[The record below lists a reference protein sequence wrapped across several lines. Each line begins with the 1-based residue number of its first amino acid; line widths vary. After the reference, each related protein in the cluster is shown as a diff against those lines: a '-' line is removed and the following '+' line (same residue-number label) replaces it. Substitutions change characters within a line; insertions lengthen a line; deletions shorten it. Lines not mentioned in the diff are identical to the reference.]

1 MPMPTSAPRPQLRV
15 VCIRHGQTAWNAERR
30 ILGRTDLPLDAT
42 GLAQA
47 DALASAWP
55 SGWQIGA
62 MVSSPL
68 ARARATAAPLAA
80 AAKVDLVLDEGLV
93 EMDQGTLEGLPA
105 ELLARDHAALLAA
118 WRDDP
123 GAVTLPGGEAM
134 LEVQR
139 RGLATLRRLAAEHAE
154 AGTLVI
160 VTHQLLL
167 SAVLCGLADEPLR
180 RWRAWSHRNTAWCQ
194 IAWGD
199 PPQVVEHD
207 VAPHLGHATH

>member
-1 MPMPTSAPRPQLRV
+1 MPTSAPRPQLRV
-15 VCIRHGQTAWNAERR
+15 VCVRHGQTAWNAERK
-30 ILGRTDLPLDAT
+30 ILGRTDIPLDAT

-47 DALASAWP
+47 DALAGAWP
-55 SGWQIGA
+55 SEWRIGA
-62 MVSSPL
+62 VVSSPL

-80 AAKVDLVLDEGLV
+80 AAKVDLALDEGLV

-105 ELLARDHAALLAA
+105 ELLARDHEALLAA
-118 WRDDP
+118 WREDP

-139 RGLATLRRLAAEHAE
+139 RGMSTLRRLAQAHAE

-167 SAVLCGLADEPLR
+167 SAALCGLAEEPLR
-180 RWRAWSHRNTAWCQ
+180 RWRAWSHRNTAWCE
-194 IAWGD
+194 IAWD
-199 PPQVVEHD
+199 EPPRVLAHD
-207 VAPHLGHATH
+207 VAPHLESAHP